1 MATVSSLGVGSG
13 IDLQSLVDGLVSDE
27 RQTRLTRLDVREGAA
42 TEKISAYGF
51 LKSTVSEF
59 NASITTLSSISTF
72 QVRSAISSDTDA
84 FSVSASL
91 DAAVGTYAV
100 DVLSEGTAQVLSRT
114 SFVDVTNQAIV
125 SADTQI
131 GGGTLQIQQGS
142 QPSFAVEITS
152 AASSLNDIAAAINS
166 ADGNT
171 GVEASVINADSGPVL
186 VINAVEVGEDNAITI
201 TVSDVDGNDTDA
213 IGLSQLTFDS
223 LDLPGSNLTQTTG
236 AANAQIQINGQTVTS
251 SDGNVFADVVTG
263 VTITALAQTTATG
276 TASISK
282 DTQKAAEAVDDFVER
297 FNALVDSINELGRA
311 GTESGVSSGALVGD
325 SVLRNLNSQIRRT
338 LFESIDDTQ
347 PEGART
353 LSDIG
358 IRVDR
363 DGKLSVDSS
372 QLSDLLETNFDDVAR
387 LLAADGEPINQN
399 QQFQSTAFANVSSV
413 VTDSEFSIGDG
424 ENSFIVA
431 ISAGA
436 GNNTL
441 QAVRD
446 AINNAGDNFG
456 VTASIVLEDDG
467 LGGTQARL
475 LLTADTEGA
484 SLDIT
489 VTDTATSNAI
499 SFFTENV
506 AATLDAPEGIVAR
519 IKNVITGFLGGGGE
533 QGIID
538 ARTQG
543 LNRDVERINDERD
556 RQLRLLDDFAARLTR
571 QYASLDLL
579 VANLQSSGDFLL
591 SQLSSI
597 SQISNRS
604 STNT

>member
-1 MATVSSLGVGSG
+1 M
-13 IDLQSLVDGLVSDE
+13 
-27 RQTRLTRLDVREGAA
+27 
-42 TEKISAYGF
+42 
-51 LKSTVSEF
+51 
-59 NASITTLSSISTF
+59 
-72 QVRSAISSDTDA
+72 
-84 FSVSASL
+84 
-91 DAAVGTYAV
+91 
-100 DVLSEGTAQVLSRT
+100 
-114 SFVDVTNQAIV
+114 
-125 SADTQI
+125 
-131 GGGTLQIQQGS
+131 
-142 QPSFAVEITS
+142 
-152 AASSLNDIAAAINS
+152 
-166 ADGNT
+166 
-171 GVEASVINADSGPVL
+171 
-186 VINAVEVGEDNAITI
+186 
-201 TVSDVDGNDTDA
+201 
-213 IGLSQLTFDS
+213 
-223 LDLPGSNLTQTTG
+223 
-236 AANAQIQINGQTVTS
+236 
-251 SDGNVFADVVTG
+251 
-263 VTITALAQTTATG
+263 
-276 TASISK
+276 
-282 DTQKAAEAVDDFVER
+282 
-297 FNALVDSINELGRA
+297 VDSINELGRA

>member
-1 MATVSSLGVGSG
+1 MYK
-13 IDLQSLVDGLVSDE
+13 
-27 RQTRLTRLDVREGAA
+27 RQ
-42 TEKISAYGF
+42 
-51 LKSTVSEF
+51 
-59 NASITTLSSISTF
+59 
-72 QVRSAISSDTDA
+72 ISSDTDA

-556 RQLRLLDDFAARLTR
+556 RQLRLLDDFAARLTL
-571 QYASLDLL
+571 SL
-579 VANLQSSGDFLL
+579 
-591 SQLSSI
+591 I
-597 SQISNRS
+597 HI
-604 STNT
+604 